1 MQAWKKEV
9 SASKPAELELV
20 APETY
25 IQRKDITEVQH
36 EKTEDRDTYTDYEC
50 MSREISVSDYNI
62 LQAIEQISTDKAL
75 EAYTLQLM
83 EEGVL

>member
-36 EKTEDRDTYTDYEC
+36 EKT
-50 MSREISVSDYNI
+50 
-62 LQAIEQISTDKAL
+62 
-75 EAYTLQLM
+75 
-83 EEGVL
+83 